1 MNEIVAEGAFLS
13 KVHPPIYAI
22 VHAVMLSKK
31 HQRSSSTVQEEGLTN
46 EGRHHLLLLH
56 KQVHDKRSIAES
68 LHVYINRVRL
78 TVCEVGWHIFERNI
92 TSFTTLEN
100 TPHPPL

>member
-31 HQRSSSTVQEEGLTN
+31 HQRSCTVQEEGLTN
-46 EGRHHLLLLH
+46 EGKHHLYN
-56 KQVHDKRSIAES
+56 QAHDKRGIAES
-68 LHVYINRVRL
+68 LHVRQFL
-78 TVCEVGWHIFERNI
+78 HTASDQKPEPGKAWERG
-92 TSFTTLEN
+92 
-100 TPHPPL
+100 